1 MITYLLFKNGK
12 YLMQELDGRKSDFFA
27 FYTSARGVKYSCW
40 FSRIKRGSNIARQIG
55 KPTRVIHTRFKD
67 SKNASTTEQSAP
79 TATIEGVSSEGRLA
93 LSAEC
98 GVQTKIEFSEQPC
111 TTPHGSGVEG
121 TVNRTTEGA
130 DGTASSSSSL
140 QPIEQEP
147 ELIKLSLGDLEAEK
161 KKLAAALDNIN
172 KDNHGL

>member
-27 FYTSARGVKYSCW
+27 FYTSARGVEYSCW
-40 FSRIKRGSNIARQIG
+40 FRRIKRGSNIARQVG
-55 KPTRVIHTRFKD
+55 KAIRVIHTRFKD
-67 SKNASTTEQSAP
+67 SKNAGPSATTL
-79 TATIEGVSSEGRLA
+79 EGYGSEGKLA
-93 LSAEC
+93 PSAEC

-111 TTPHGSGVEG
+111 TTPHGNGVEG
-121 TVNRTTEGA
+121 TGNRTTEGA
-130 DGTASSSSSL
+130 AGCDSSGSL
-140 QPIEQEP
+140 QSIEREP